1 MALDIDR
8 LNGRFKS
15 APWYQ
20 QSKNEQILLTGVGGI
35 GSNALYCLTKTIP
48 AKYFIVD
55 NDVVDE
61 HNIGTQFYRE
71 NQIGKPKVT
80 ACLENIDYK
89 NINPLKKLVTNEQLP
104 ITIMGFDNMEARKLV
119 FNNWKANP
127 NREILIDGRL
137 RASFYEIYTVTKGNE
152 EAYELTLFDSNEIEK
167 SPCTFKQTAYFAMLI
182 GARITHLLVNYL
194 INKYSGDEICEL
206 PFKVCELG
214 EPFYIEIQ

>member
-1 MALDIDR
+1 MAIELDR

-20 QSKNEQILLTGVGGI
+20 QSKNEKILLTGVGGI

-48 AKYFIVD
+48 ATYFIVD
-55 NDVVDE
+55 DDTVDE
-61 HNIGTQFYRE
+61 HNIGTQYFRE
-71 NQIGKPKVT
+71 SQIGMPKVS

-89 NINPLKKLVTNEQLP
+89 NINPIKKLVTTEQMP
-104 ITIMGFDNMEARKLV
+104 ITIMGFDNMEARRLV

-127 NREILIDGRL
+127 DREILIDGRL
-137 RASFYEIYTVTKGNE
+137 RASFYEIFTVTKGNE
-152 EAYELTLFDSNEIEK
+152 DEYEKTLFDSSEIEK

-194 INKYSGDEICEL
+194 INKYSGDEICL
-206 PFKVCELG
+206 IPFRISELG
-214 EPFYIEIQ
+214 EPFYIEMK